1 LESKAL
7 ALGVYYSRLPK
18 LKLWTPKSPIIYDSV
33 LSVYVGSMPPSL
45 RINARNRGIRS
56 PRFILGVGSP
66 KLKFGLLNTLTKVAL
81 IC

>member
-1 LESKAL
+1 
-7 ALGVYYSRLPK
+7 
-18 LKLWTPKSPIIYDSV
+18 
-33 LSVYVGSMPPSL
+33 VGSMPPSL

-81 IC
+81 YCRVGRGNPYKKIIATKKSYFLKK